1 MGRQVDESKKE
12 LAFIL
17 YMTGEQQKVIAERVG
32 TTPKTIGEWAEKGS
46 WKEKRSAK
54 TITRTELVNKVLNN
68 ISEILDAGDITGS
81 ADQLSKLA
89 VVIERLDKKSN
100 PVVVMEVF
108 TNFMKY
114 ITAISDDKA
123 LNIEFI
129 KSVNRYQDKYI
140 NTLIAQ
146 Q

>member
-1 MGRQVDESKKE
+1 MGRQVDEGKKE

-17 YMTGEQQKVIAERVG
+17 YMAGEQQKIIAERVG
-32 TTPKTIGEWAEKGS
+32 TTPKTIGEWAEKGE
-46 WKEKRSAK
+46 WKTKRSAK

-68 ISEILDAGDITGS
+68 ISEILDDGDLVGS

-100 PVVVMEVF
+100 PLVVMEVF
-108 TNFMKY
+108 TNFIKFLQS
-114 ITAISDDKA
+114 INDDKT
-123 LNIEFI
+123 LNIDFV
-129 KSVNRYQDKYI
+129 KAVNRYQDKYI
-140 NTLIAQ
+140 NTLISQ